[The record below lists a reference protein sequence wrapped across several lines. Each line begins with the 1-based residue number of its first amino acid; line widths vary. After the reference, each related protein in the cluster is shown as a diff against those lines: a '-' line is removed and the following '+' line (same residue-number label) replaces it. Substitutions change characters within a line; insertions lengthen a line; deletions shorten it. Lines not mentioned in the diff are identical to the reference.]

1 MKILFLSDNFP
12 PETNAPA
19 TRLHEHAVEWVAA
32 GDEVTV
38 ITCAPNFPEGKVF
51 PGYRNRW
58 YSVEDVDGIRVVRVK
73 TFITANE
80 GFVKRTLDYLSF
92 MVAGTVASLF
102 QKRPDVVVATSPQF
116 FSAIAGW
123 LVSILRWRPF
133 VFELRDLWPAS
144 IVAVGA
150 MRKTRTIRALEALEL
165 FLYHRARRIISVTD
179 SFKRDLV
186 SRGIDGDKI
195 DVVRN
200 GVQLKRFQNADHDPG
215 LAREVDLDDR
225 FVAGYIGTHGMAH
238 ALEKVIDA
246 AEKLQDRDD
255 IGFLF
260 VGNGAAKEE
269 LDREIAEKE
278 LHNVR
283 SLPRQPK
290 ERIPQLSY
298 LTDVAVVPLR
308 DSPVF
313 ESVIPSKIFECMATA
328 TPMILSIPEG
338 EATRLAEHWE
348 CGVAVQ
354 PENPDELAEMIRSLA
369 DNPDR
374 RRKMGD
380 AARNAA
386 TSFSRPQQAK
396 RMRQSLALAC
406 GITEN
411 MDMHPCQD

>member
-1 MKILFLSDNFP
+1 
-12 PETNAPA
+12 
-19 TRLHEHAVEWVAA
+19 
-32 GDEVTV
+32 
-38 ITCAPNFPEGKVF
+38 
-51 PGYRNRW
+51 
-58 YSVEDVDGIRVVRVK
+58 
-73 TFITANE
+73 
-80 GFVKRTLDYLSF
+80 
-92 MVAGTVASLF
+92 
-102 QKRPDVVVATSPQF
+102 
-116 FSAIAGW
+116 
-123 LVSILRWRPF
+123 
-133 VFELRDLWPAS
+133 
-144 IVAVGA
+144 
-150 MRKTRTIRALEALEL
+150 
-165 FLYHRARRIISVTD
+165 
-179 SFKRDLV
+179 
-186 SRGIDGDKI
+186 
-195 DVVRN
+195 
-200 GVQLKRFQNADHDPG
+200 
-215 LAREVDLDDR
+215 
-225 FVAGYIGTHGMAH
+225 MAH